1 MNAGSYQGT
10 HDAPCEKGQTV
21 RVRDVIWSRWA
32 GKIGIIVEIRPNQRG
47 KRVLDKYVVR
57 FADND
62 QEEFWGIQLEMDFP
76 NQRE

>member
-1 MNAGSYQGT
+1 MNARSFQG
-10 HDAPCEKGQTV
+10 AVSVPCVKGQSV

-32 GKIGIIVEIRPNQRG
+32 GQTGIIVDVKLNQRG

>member
-1 MNAGSYQGT
+1 MNARSFQRAAR
-10 HDAPCEKGQTV
+10 APCEKGQIV

-32 GKIGIIVEIRPNQRG
+32 GQIGIVVQVKPNERG

-76 NQRE
+76 NP